1 MVLVHMTN
9 ASPFDQ
15 LNSDKVVS
23 VSAVEQY
30 EAVRGGGFKL
40 EEQVHGGVGLQG
52 GQPQIAALGLEGHRV
67 SNDGAHAKAGVELTE
82 VDVSVLTEIYIQHT
96 VEPGVSRAGNKYII

>member
-1 MVLVHMTN
+1 MGSH
-9 ASPFDQ
+9 SPFNH
-15 LNSDKVVS
+15 LHSDEVAAVS
-23 VSAVEQY
+23 TVEHY
-30 EAVRGGGFKL
+30 ESVRRGGLEL

-52 GQPQIAALGLEGHRV
+52 GQAQVAALRLEGHRV
-67 SNDGAHAKAGVELTE
+67 SDDGAHAKAGVELTE